1 MPSVSGQS
9 AGSSSSSRSLIY
21 QFVNCRLVRGGQII
35 KDDFWFRG
43 GRILNP
49 EPVFF
54 EEKVRADVRVDCHN
68 ALICPGFVDVQVNG
82 GFGYDFSSDADRLEE
97 AVSSVSRGVL
107 ATGVTSFCPT
117 LVTSPDSVYHKIMP
131 RIERTDGGKEGAGI
145 LGVHLEGPFIS
156 PEKKGAHPLNYI
168 QNLDQGFSKLE
179 STYGRLDNTSV
190 VTIAPE
196 LTGAKEVIRELSDRG
211 IVVSVG
217 HSNGNLEDGE
227 AAVNSG
233 ASFITHLFNAML
245 PFHHRDPGLVGLL
258 TSRKINQ
265 PVFYG
270 IIADGIHTHPAAL
283 RIAHRTH
290 AKGLVLVSDGM
301 AAMGLGDG
309 EHHIGQMMVKVQG
322 RRAVLAGTNTLAGS
336 VATMDE
342 CVRVFINDAGVSVV
356 EGIEAATL
364 HPAQLMGIT
373 HQKGTLDY
381 NTDADFLL
389 VSDKG
394 PLKVLNTFIAGEC
407 VYSSP
412 EAPQLIYNE
421 SIPRKKH

>member
-1 MPSVSGQS
+1 MPSVSSSS
-9 AGSSSSSRSLIY
+9 AASSSRNLIY
-21 QFVNCRLVRGGQII
+21 QFINCRLIRGGRII
-35 KDDFWFRG
+35 KDDFWVRNG
-43 GRILNP
+43 KILNP
-49 EPVFF
+49 EPVFY
-54 EEKVRADVRVDCHN
+54 EEKLQADVRVDCHD
-68 ALICPGFVDVQVNG
+68 ALICPGFIDVQVNG

-97 AVSSVSRGVL
+97 AVSSVARGVL

-131 RIERTDGGKEGAGI
+131 RVDRTEGGKDGAGI

-179 STYGRLDNTSV
+179 ATYGRLDNTAV

-196 LTGAKEVIRELSDRG
+196 LAGAKEVIAELSNRG

-258 TSRKINQ
+258 TSRKISR

-301 AAMGLGDG
+301 AAMGLGEG

-322 RRAVLAGTNTLAGS
+322 RRAVLAGTDTLAGS
-336 VATMDE
+336 VATMDD
-342 CVRVFINDAGVSVV
+342 CVRVFISDAGVSVV

-364 HPAQLMGIT
+364 HPAQLMGIA
-373 HQKGTLDY
+373 HQKGSLDY
-381 NTDADFLL
+381 DSDADFLF

-412 EAPQLIYNE
+412 EAPQLIYKE
-421 SIPRKKH
+421 SSTCKKQ